1 LVGGEIVITL
11 PNNPIELVIRAAQNL
26 YPDLDVKIWFNPGLN
41 QECGEALALLVTC
54 EDGSIE
60 IYVST
65 NVPFY
70 AIPEIIAHELAHL
83 VALPDDDHSQR
94 WEEAFNL
101 IAEEYTRISSKLAE
115 DIGGKLCM

>member
-1 LVGGEIVITL
+1 MITL

-41 QECGEALALLVTC
+41 QECEGALALLATC

-60 IYVST
+60 IYIST
-65 NVPFY
+65 NVPFS
-70 AIPEIIAHELAHL
+70 AVPGIIAHELSHL

-101 IAEEYTRISSKLAE
+101 IAEEYTRISSELAE
-115 DIGGKLCM
+115 GVGGKLCV